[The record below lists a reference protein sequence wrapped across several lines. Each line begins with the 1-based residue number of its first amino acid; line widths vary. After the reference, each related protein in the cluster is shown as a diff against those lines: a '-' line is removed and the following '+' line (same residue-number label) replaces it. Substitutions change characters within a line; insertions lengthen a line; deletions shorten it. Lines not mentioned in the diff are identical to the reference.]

1 MKTSTLLKSAL
12 SIALVCTLISSCKKK
27 EDEEPFSEELA
38 ITMQWRNLFDNI
50 NNTNGGNSVTVP
62 SGSTLI
68 FDISIGGK
76 DSKLK
81 QTVSSFE
88 VTRVTSS
95 GSKTSKFSDNDAL
108 GSLRVEPVFENTQ
121 YTFTMKSSDGATA
134 TQGPFIVN
142 VNNDSKTIIANTYGS
157 FGNSALRVY
166 GNGYKEIYSTT
177 YRTQAIEH
185 LYDVAF
191 EGKYVN
197 PYFFDFGLIK
207 DASNNLFLV
216 SPSLFDSLNLMPE
229 YIGYGN
235 SFRRTRFEAYS
246 GTIDLLNLSSTNALN
261 TLTFNSLQNDL
272 NIISNSG
279 KIQVQNGAQ
288 FMFKTAEGKKGIG
301 RFKNVVAGV
310 STELIL
316 VFQR

>member
-1 MKTSTLLKSAL
+1 MKTTTVLKSVL
-12 SIALVCTLISSCKKK
+12 LITLISTITFSCKKK
-27 EDEEPFSEELA
+27 KDEEPFSDKFKM
-38 ITMQWRNLFDNI
+38 TMQWRNLFDNI
-50 NNTNGGNSVTVP
+50 DNQDGGNTITVP
-62 SGSTLI
+62 SGSNLI
-68 FDISIGGK
+68 FFSEVGGK
-76 DSKLK
+76 EGLGKL
-81 QTVSSFE
+81 TITSFE
-88 VTRVTSS
+88 ITREKASGTS
-95 GSKTSKFSDNDAL
+95 TSKFLPSNR
-108 GSLRVEPVFENTQ
+108 GTNSLMEPVYENTK
-121 YTFTMKSSDGATA
+121 YTFTIKASDGSVA

-142 VNNDSKTIIANTYGS
+142 VNTDSKTIIASPRGS

-177 YRTQAIEH
+177 YRTQGLEH

-191 EGKYVN
+191 EGDIVN
-197 PYFFDFGLIK
+197 PHFFDFGLIK
-207 DASNNLFLV
+207 DASNNLFLL

-229 YIGYGN
+229 FNEYRN
-235 SFRRTRFEAYS
+235 SFRHTRFEAYT
-246 GTIDLLNLSSTNALN
+246 GTIDLLNLSNTNALN

-272 NIISNSG
+272 NITSNSG
-279 KIQVQNGAQ
+279 KIQVQDGAQ